1 MPAWLNISV
10 FALTQIVMLVGLFGS
25 LIPIFPGPFIMWLA
39 ALGYGVLSGFD
50 SVGVVL
56 FILISVLMVA
66 AGLADN
72 VFMGAGARKGGAAW
86 VTIIVA
92 LIAGIVGTL
101 LLPPFG
107 GIITAPAAILL
118 LEYLRLRDLN
128 QAWLA
133 LRGLA
138 TGWGFSFVVRF
149 GFGLVIMVLWWLWA
163 WSNAN

>member
-1 MPAWLNISV
+1 
-10 FALTQIVMLVGLFGS
+10 MLVGLFGS

-50 SVGVVL
+50 SVGVVI
-56 FILISVLMVA
+56 FIMISVLMVGG
-66 AGLADN
+66 GLVDN
-72 VFMGAGARKGGAAW
+72 LFMGAGARKGGAAW
-86 VTIIVA
+86 GTIIVA
-92 LIAGIVGTL
+92 LIAGVVGTL

-163 WSNAN
+163 WSNAS

>member
-1 MPAWLNISV
+1 MPAWLNISL
-10 FALTQIVMLVGLFGS
+10 FAVTQIAMLVGLFGS

-50 SVGVVL
+50 SVGVVI
-56 FILISVLMVA
+56 FIMISVLMVGG
-66 AGLADN
+66 GLVDN
-72 VFMGAGARKGGAAW
+72 LFMGAGARKGGAAW
-86 VTIIVA
+86 GTIIVA
-92 LIAGIVGTL
+92 LIAGVVGTI

-128 QAWLA
+128 QAWQA

-138 TGWGFSFVVRF
+138 TGWGFSFVVRL
-149 GFGLVIMVLWWLWA
+149 GFGLVIMILWWLWA
-163 WSNAN
+163 WSNAS

>member
-10 FALTQIVMLVGLFGS
+10 FALTQIVMLIGLFGS

-50 SVGVVL
+50 SVGVVI
-56 FILISVLMVA
+56 FIMISVLMIGG
-66 AGLADN
+66 GLVDN
-72 VFMGAGARKGGAAW
+72 LFMGAGARKGGAAW
-86 VTIIVA
+86 GTIIVA
-92 LIAGIVGTL
+92 LIAGVVGTI

>member
-1 MPAWLNISV
+1 MPAWLNISL
-10 FALTQIVMLVGLFGS
+10 FAVTQIAMLVGLFGS

-50 SVGVVL
+50 SVGVVI
-56 FILISVLMVA
+56 FVMISVLMIGGGVV
-66 AGLADN
+66 DN
-72 VFMGAGARKGGAAW
+72 LFMGAGARKGGAAW
-86 VTIIVA
+86 GTIIVA
-92 LIAGIVGTL
+92 LIAGIAGTL

-149 GFGLVIMVLWWLWA
+149 GFGLVIMILWWLWV
-163 WSNAN
+163 WSNSS

>member
-10 FALTQIVMLVGLFGS
+10 FALTQIVMLVGLLGS

-50 SVGVVL
+50 SVGVVI
-56 FILISVLMVA
+56 FIMISVLMIGG
-66 AGLADN
+66 GLVDN
-72 VFMGAGARKGGAAW
+72 LFMGAGARKGGAAW
-86 VTIIVA
+86 GTIIVA
-92 LIAGIVGTL
+92 LIAGVVGTI

>member
-1 MPAWLNISV
+1 M
-10 FALTQIVMLVGLFGS
+10 
-25 LIPIFPGPFIMWLA
+25 
-39 ALGYGVLSGFD
+39 
-50 SVGVVL
+50 
-56 FILISVLMVA
+56 
-66 AGLADN
+66 
-72 VFMGAGARKGGAAW
+72 
-86 VTIIVA
+86 
-92 LIAGIVGTL
+92 

-149 GFGLVIMVLWWLWA
+149 GFGLVIMILWWLWV
-163 WSNAN
+163 WSSLS

>member
-10 FALTQIVMLVGLFGS
+10 FALTQIVMLVGLLGS

-50 SVGVVL
+50 SVGVVI
-56 FILISVLMVA
+56 FIMISVLMIGG
-66 AGLADN
+66 GLVDN
-72 VFMGAGARKGGAAW
+72 LFMGAGARKGGAAW
-86 VTIIVA
+86 GTIIVA
-92 LIAGIVGTL
+92 LIAGVVGTI

-118 LEYLRLRDLN
+118 LDYLRLRDLN

>member
-25 LIPIFPGPFIMWLA
+25 LVPIFPGPFIMWLA
-39 ALGYGVLSGFD
+39 ALGYGVLSGFN
-50 SVGVVL
+50 SVGVVI
-56 FILISVLMVA
+56 FIMISVLMITG
-66 AGLADN
+66 GLVDN
-72 VFMGAGARKGGAAW
+72 LFMGAGARKGGAAW
-86 VTIIVA
+86 GTIIVA
-92 LIAGIVGTL
+92 LIAGVIGTL

-107 GIITAPAAILL
+107 GIIAAPTAILL

-149 GFGLVIMVLWWLWA
+149 GFGLVIMILWWLWV
-163 WSNAN
+163 WLNLD

>member
-50 SVGVVL
+50 SVGVVI
-56 FILISVLMVA
+56 FIMISVLMIGG
-66 AGLADN
+66 GLVDN
-72 VFMGAGARKGGAAW
+72 LFMGAGARKGGAAW
-86 VTIIVA
+86 GTIIVA
-92 LIAGIVGTL
+92 LIAGVVGTI

>member
-50 SVGVVL
+50 SVGVVI
-56 FILISVLMVA
+56 FIMISVLMVGG
-66 AGLADN
+66 GLVDN
-72 VFMGAGARKGGAAW
+72 LFMGAGARKGGAAW
-86 VTIIVA
+86 GTIIVA
-92 LIAGIVGTL
+92 LIAGVVGTI

-163 WSNAN
+163 WSNAS

>member
-1 MPAWLNISV
+1 
-10 FALTQIVMLVGLFGS
+10 MLVGLFGS

-50 SVGVVL
+50 SVGVVI
-56 FILISVLMVA
+56 FIMISVLMVGG
-66 AGLADN
+66 GLVDN
-72 VFMGAGARKGGAAW
+72 LFMGAGARKGGAAW
-86 VTIIVA
+86 GTIIVA

-163 WSNAN
+163 WSNAS

>member
-10 FALTQIVMLVGLFGS
+10 FALTQIMMLVGLFGS

-50 SVGVVL
+50 SVGVVI
-56 FILISVLMVA
+56 FIMISVLMVGG
-66 AGLADN
+66 GLVDN
-72 VFMGAGARKGGAAW
+72 LFMGAGARKGGAAW
-86 VTIIVA
+86 GTIIVA
-92 LIAGIVGTL
+92 LIAGVVGTL